1 MAAEPV
7 KPVDIALVLGSGGA
21 RGLAHI
27 GVVEELEQAGF
38 RIAAIAGASM
48 GALVGGIHAAGRLR
62 DYRDWV
68 GSLERSDVIRLLD
81 FAFGHPG
88 LIKGEKLIGVMRE
101 LVGDHRIESLPIP
114 FTAVATDLATQRE
127 VWLNRGPL
135 FDAIRASIAIPMVF
149 TPHRIGGRELVDGGL
164 LAPLPIAATR
174 LTHVDMVVAVD
185 VNDRVPAALRDFR
198 ARIEAAEES
207 GQMEQEADPDSLR
220 GKISALMDSLFDKR
234 PAPPAQPG
242 LLDLMSR
249 SLDTMQAQLSRL
261 QLALDPPD
269 LLIRVP
275 RDTCM
280 FHEYWRAREVI
291 DIGRQAA
298 RRSLDLLRGAPLP
311 PGERTEALPEA
322 SARRLS

>member
-1 MAAEPV
+1 MAEAAATQV
-7 KPVDIALVLGSGGA
+7 ALVLGSGGA

-27 GVVEELEQAGF
+27 GVIEELEAAGF
-38 RIAAIAGASM
+38 RIAATAGASM

-68 GSLERSDVIRLLD
+68 CALERSDVLRLLD

-88 LIKGEKLIGVMRE
+88 LIKGEKLIGVMKE
-101 LVGDHRIESLPIP
+101 LVGEHRIEELPIP

-127 VWLNRGPL
+127 VWLSRGPL
-135 FDAIRASIAIPMVF
+135 FHAIRASIAIPMVF

-174 LTHVDMVVAVD
+174 QYQADLVIAVD
-185 VNDRVPAALRDFR
+185 VNDRVPAALRHLR
-198 ARIEAAEES
+198 QPPQAAVAPAQDS
-207 GQMEQEADPDSLR
+207 APALVDDSLR
-220 GKISALMDSLFDKR
+220 ARISALMESLFEKR
-234 PAPPAQPG
+234 AEAPAQPG

-280 FHEYWRAREVI
+280 FHEYWRAAEVI
-291 DIGRQAA
+291 EVGREAA
-298 RRSLDLLRGAPLP
+298 RHALQSLRGGVA
-311 PGERTEALPEA
+311 GAE
-322 SARRLS
+322 

>member
-1 MAAEPV
+1 MAAEAEKTRV
-7 KPVDIALVLGSGGA
+7 ALVLGSGGA

-27 GVVEELEQAGF
+27 GVIEELEAAGF
-38 RIAAIAGASM
+38 EIAATAGASM
-48 GALVGGIHAAGRLR
+48 GALVGGIHAAGRLG

-68 GSLERSDVIRLLD
+68 CALQRSDVLRLLD

-88 LIKGEKLIGVMRE
+88 LIKGERLIGVMRE
-101 LVGDHRIESLPIP
+101 LVGDHVIEELPIP

-149 TPHRIGGRELVDGGL
+149 TPHCIDGRELVDGGL

-174 LTHVDMVVAVD
+174 QSHADLVIAVD
-185 VNDRVPAALRDFR
+185 VNDRVPAALRHFRSQQEPAPVTTEVAVVEEGLR
-198 ARIEAAEES
+198 ARI
-207 GQMEQEADPDSLR
+207 GL
-220 GKISALMDSLFDKR
+220 LMDSLFEKR
-234 PAPPAQPG
+234 PATPAQPG

-280 FHEYWRAREVI
+280 FHEYWRACELI
-291 DIGRQAA
+291 DIGREAA
-298 RRSLDLLRGAPLP
+298 RH
-311 PGERTEALPEA
+311 ALQALGGGRPA
-322 SARRLS
+322 D

>member
-1 MAAEPV
+1 M
-7 KPVDIALVLGSGGA
+7 LGSGGA

-27 GVVEELEQAGF
+27 GVIEELEAAGF
-38 RIAAIAGASM
+38 QIAATAGASM
-48 GALVGGIHAAGRLR
+48 GALVGGIHAAGRLA

-68 GSLERSDVIRLLD
+68 GALERSDVLRLLD

-88 LIKGEKLIGVMRE
+88 LIKGERLIGVMRE
-101 LVGDHRIESLPIP
+101 LVGDHRIEELPIP

-174 LTHVDMVVAVD
+174 QNQADLVIAVD
-185 VNDRVPAALRDFR
+185 VNDRVPVALRNLRRQHAATLAPPEPTPAVVDESLR
-198 ARIEAAEES
+198 ARI
-207 GQMEQEADPDSLR
+207 GQ
-220 GKISALMDSLFDKR
+220 LMDSLFDKR
-234 PAPPAQPG
+234 PAVPAQPG

-280 FHEYWRAREVI
+280 FHEYWRAAEVI
-291 DIGRQAA
+291 DVGREAA
-298 RRSLDLLRGAPLP
+298 RHALQSLRG
-311 PGERTEALPEA
+311 GEAMG
-322 SARRLS
+322 